1 MVDFYKDWYNNLIA
15 HSDEKSLLVEK
26 ISDLMQQ
33 HPHAIC
39 LEIGLGTSAYFART
53 LSPNVHQY
61 CIVEKEPFNEPLPE
75 NVTFTQGDFEHVSLP
90 DKFDVILASHVVYYF
105 QDLTKSIEKIMNH
118 LTNEGRVY
126 FVVNGTGKD
135 YGLVK
140 AAFADITHRPY
151 TFTYNTLLSELK
163 GYTVEEH
170 TVQANLSF
178 TTHEDLYEALRLSFD
193 LFPAEYEQHKQEVV
207 QWLIEHISGNIF
219 RIDQKI
225 LVVSHTPNNT
235 AQTDEWSTLLHH
247 PTHTIQI
254 EDMSLLIEDGV
265 FTPDPTITNSATII
279 LNHLPDLRQKRVAD
293 VGTGTG
299 ILAIKAALLGAS
311 EVVATDI
318 SETSIQNTRTNTQT
332 NGVEKQI
339 QVMQTNLLDGVDGTF
354 DVIFANLPIL
364 DTVWTPHG
372 VQTTSTIQNLL
383 TSAYSK
389 LNTDGVIYIPW
400 GSFAE
405 SDRAALEQQIL
416 QQRYTFEVMTEERLS
431 YTWYLYTIH
440 K

>member
-163 GYTVEEH
+163 GYTVEEP
-170 TVQANLSF
+170 
-178 TTHEDLYEALRLSFD
+178 TTL
-193 LFPAEYEQHKQEVV
+193 
-207 QWLIEHISGNIF
+207 
-219 RIDQKI
+219 
-225 LVVSHTPNNT
+225 
-235 AQTDEWSTLLHH
+235 
-247 PTHTIQI
+247 
-254 EDMSLLIEDGV
+254 M
-265 FTPDPTITNSATII
+265 
-279 LNHLPDLRQKRVAD
+279 
-293 VGTGTG
+293 
-299 ILAIKAALLGAS
+299 
-311 EVVATDI
+311 
-318 SETSIQNTRTNTQT
+318 
-332 NGVEKQI
+332 
-339 QVMQTNLLDGVDGTF
+339 
-354 DVIFANLPIL
+354 
-364 DTVWTPHG
+364 
-372 VQTTSTIQNLL
+372 
-383 TSAYSK
+383 
-389 LNTDGVIYIPW
+389 
-400 GSFAE
+400 
-405 SDRAALEQQIL
+405 
-416 QQRYTFEVMTEERLS
+416 
-431 YTWYLYTIH
+431 
-440 K
+440 